1 MIGIEWVYW
10 AVILYIQQF
19 TFLFSGRAK
28 NSGNL
33 KYSAIAGLFSHSSW
47 FVANIYFVSS
57 ILAYRDSPLWVKALV
72 CLFYVTFTISG
83 TVSAQWIALK
93 HLEKGTMQVGAK

>member
-1 MIGIEWVYW
+1 MLGIEWLYW
-10 AVILYIQQF
+10 AIVLYIQQF
-19 TFLFSGRAK
+19 TYLFSGRAK
-28 NSGNL
+28 NSGSL

-47 FVANIYFVSS
+47 FVANVYFISS
-57 ILAYRDSPLWVKALV
+57 LLDYRDAPAEIKALI

-93 HLEKGTMQVGAK
+93 YLETGSMRVGAK